1 MLPSPSYPTVYFSLH
16 LIVLIF
22 KPRNAGLSN
31 KTNRSPSH
39 AFDPVQVNPMAPHF
53 DTVDVSGWHGITA
66 VMKLTTILVEQ
77 GQAIDWIVVDT
88 VLCTVEDPSPPPE
101 RNRI

>member
-1 MLPSPSYPTVYFSLH
+1 MSDQGQEQLEFSIKIKNQPALGPPPFLVFHSSNALMLPSPSYPTVYFSLH

-53 DTVDVSGWHGITA
+53 DTVDVSGW
-66 VMKLTTILVEQ
+66 Q
-77 GQAIDWIVVDT
+77 
-88 VLCTVEDPSPPPE
+88 
-101 RNRI
+101 